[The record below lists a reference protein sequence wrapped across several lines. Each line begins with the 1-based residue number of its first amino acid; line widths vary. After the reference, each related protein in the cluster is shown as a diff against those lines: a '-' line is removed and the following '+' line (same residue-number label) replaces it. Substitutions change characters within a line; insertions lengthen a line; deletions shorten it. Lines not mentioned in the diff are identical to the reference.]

1 MSFKTKGFT
10 LIEILVVISIVGLLS
25 SVFLV
30 GLSGFRSRGRDAR
43 RLADLKS
50 VQQGLEIYYTRCNFY
65 PGTTNCAAGT
75 NPTSWADTGESVT
88 NVLTGTSNLGIT
100 KVPNDPLAGNDYLY
114 GVTTGGQG
122 YVIGAKLENPG
133 DTALNTDVDG
143 TVNGVDC
150 TGGTTDT
157 VYCVQ
162 F

>member
-1 MSFKTKGFT
+1 MLNNKKVQGFT

-50 VQQGLEIYYTRCNFY
+50 VQNGAEIYYTRCGRY
-65 PGTTNCAAGT
+65 AGGVPPASGACPATDITTWAALKT
-75 NPTSWADTGESVT
+75 ALIDPT
-88 NVLTGTSNLGIT
+88 LGIT
-100 KVPNDPLAGNDYLY
+100 KLPDDPLAGQTYYYAGKPAD
-114 GVTTGGQG
+114 GQS
-122 YVIGAKLENPG
+122 YIIGAKLENAG
-133 DTALNTDVDG
+133 DQSLTTDVDG
-143 TVNGVDC
+143 TVFGIDC
-150 TGGTTDT
+150 ADP